1 MELNVN
7 YWGDNGG
14 AYLVPS
20 DFKWAGFA
28 YGTAGQSLADLWR
41 AGKITLNEQVDPS
54 AFYCYSYASKI
65 ASYHYVSLINTS
77 YSAHTLE
84 IDYHDS
90 PFANYAL
97 GYRGYAYTSFINGR
111 QSKTSAIG
119 YDISDA
125 SGATQRILTRYALA
139 RIRFVCYVV
148 YVSSYSHDTDDPNVL
163 VLPSP
168 TEIQLKDF
176 LDNSQLMQDYENGNL
191 IILGLKWYAYIRN
204 DNSTLIG
211 TLYDQVVPYSVNNF
225 DMDNS
230 TEQTGVHENK
240 WYLPVGAGVLEQ
252 GGYMGGNSIGIGEV
266 GHFCIPNTSDK
277 WVIKICKTSGTGRV
291 FAQPCLKPNVL
302 LDAFH
307 EFAYVGITYTNNTTS
322 AASKSFA
329 DENVFIPVISFGKTS
344 GKYKQGNPNWSDDQE
359 KAAVLQANPPALN
372 DTDPDDDPN
381 PDYIG
386 QDSPDSP
393 GVDPNAQISSTP
405 LNTPTL
411 STVGVF
417 NRSFAMNAQQLQA
430 FADWLYNADDDIY
443 GEVIDGLRLM
453 GENPMN
459 GVVDV
464 RLYPFDILDMVDDA
478 GGELIK
484 IGRTVS
490 DVYGVKLSNSCNCVI
505 DLGRCKFLTPF
516 ENFLDYEPYT
526 TARLYIPYCGVVNI
540 NTAEFVG
547 HDITAKL
554 IVDIITGACVACI
567 FVDDILTITA
577 NGTCGVSIPITGT
590 DSATYASQVLTHFA
604 GAVSSI
610 GGGLSGNVADA
621 ARGVLSGG
629 AELWKTN
636 SVPVQYETKGSAT
649 PACENWLPQF
659 AYFIVDKPKTSIP
672 NNYGHHVGFACEISD
687 TLNNFSGFT
696 IVSNPDLSGI
706 NATETEKEEIKR
718 LLQEG
723 VYL

>member
-1 MELNVN
+1 MELNEQIYGAGVHMST
-7 YWGDNGG
+7 YGG
-14 AYLVPS
+14 N
-20 DFKWAGFA
+20 DFKCASNSD
-28 YGTAGQSLADLWR
+28 GTLARTIKELHTD
-41 AGKITLNEQVDPS
+41 GKISLNQHIDPS
-54 AFYCYSYASKI
+54 VSYCYSYGSKLC
-65 ASYHYVSLINTS
+65 SYAYVMP
-77 YSAHTLE
+77 TLRE
-84 IDYHDS
+84 APPDVQRHEN
-90 PFANYAL
+90 PFANYFFMSDY
-97 GYRGYAYTSFINGR
+97 GYDPDSNYTYYMRPQYADR
-111 QSKTSAIG
+111 IG
-119 YDISDA
+119 YDMPEGTTLNGFS
-125 SGATQRILTRYALA
+125 RWLYTRYALA
-139 RIRFVCYVV
+139 RIRFCCYVDYYTVTRTGEAHVAV
-148 YVSSYSHDTDDPNVL
+148 YVGGGQ
-163 VLPSP
+163 LP
-168 TEIQLKDF
+168 LKDF
-176 LDNSQLMQDYENGNL
+176 LDDATLQQKYNNNELVVWRLTWRAYVKNTPDAIQGSYNLHFKIGSLVDMAAPVNDAYLTTDVYMYDKQLE
-191 IILGLKWYAYIRN
+191 II
-204 DNSTLIG
+204 
-211 TLYDQVVPYSVNNF
+211 
-225 DMDNS
+225 
-230 TEQTGVHENK
+230 
-240 WYLPVGAGVLEQ
+240 Q
-252 GGYMGGNSIGIGEV
+252 GGQTTLDTPSNVYNYNYL
-266 GHFCIPNTSDK
+266 FTNTSNR
-277 WVIKICKTSGTGRV
+277 WNFETLGYSGSSNVRVIATL
-291 FAQPCLKPNVL
+291 PPENL

-307 EFAYVGITYTNNTTS
+307 EFAFTGLFYTNNTTT
-322 AASKSFA
+322 AANTTLKDDNLFWGIMA
-329 DENVFIPVISFGKTS
+329 FGKTS
-344 GKYKQGNPNWSDDQE
+344 GKYKQGNSDWSDDDAD
-359 KAAVLQANPPALN
+359 AAISTTNPPLKI
-372 DTDPDDDPN
+372 DTDPDTDPN
-381 PDYIG
+381 PDYKG
-386 QDSPDSP
+386 QNSPNSP
-393 GVDPNAQISSTP
+393 GVDPNTVINSTP

-417 NRSFAMNAQQLQA
+417 NRSFAMNAVQLKA

-464 RLYPFDILDMVDDA
+464 RLYPFNILDMVDDS

-505 DLGRCKFLTPF
+505 DLGRCKFLAPF

-547 HDITAKL
+547 HDISAKL

-567 FVDDILTITA
+567 FVDDVLTITA

-604 GAVSSI
+604 GAVSSVA
-610 GGGLSGNVADA
+610 GGLSGNIADA
-621 ARGVLSGG
+621 AGGVLSGG
-629 AELWKTN
+629 AELWKAM

-659 AYFIVDKPKTSIP
+659 AYFIVDKPKTAIP
-672 NNYGHHVGFACEISD
+672 NNYGHHVGYACEISD

-706 NATETEKEEIKR
+706 GATETEKEEIKR